1 MGRKRVFLRSIGE
14 RIKYLRENKE
24 IECAEQT
31 GTMTQQM
38 LADRLDVSLDTVK
51 NWEQGYNYPSVD
63 MLARIADKFDCD
75 IDFLFGNQGERRKYS
90 GLSSEAALN
99 LSRWGA
105 SEAGAPYCRIV
116 SDLAEHPEMIERVHD
131 LTAADYSSV
140 RAMVGVPDV
149 FQGQS
154 FTVSRNDIARSQV
167 AGLFIAISEYIDRN
181 RSEKNL
187 PTLREVLGR
196 NL

>member
-1 MGRKRVFLRSIGE
+1 MGRKRVILRSIGE
-14 RIKYLRENKE
+14 RIKYLRESTE
-24 IECAEQT
+24 IELEGQT

-38 LADRLDVSLDTVK
+38 FADRLDVSLDAVK

-63 MLARIADKFDCD
+63 MLVRIADTFDCD
-75 IDFLFGNQGERRKYS
+75 MDFLFGRQEARRKYS
-90 GLSSEAALN
+90 GLSHEAALN

-105 SEAGAPYCRIV
+105 SEAGAPYCEIV
-116 SDLAEHPEMIERVHD
+116 SDLAEHPEMIDRIYD
-131 LTAADYSSV
+131 LTDADYGSV
-140 RAMVGVPDV
+140 RAMVEVPDV
-149 FQGQS
+149 FLGQV

-181 RSEKNL
+181 RAEKNL
-187 PTLREVLGR
+187 PTLREVVGR